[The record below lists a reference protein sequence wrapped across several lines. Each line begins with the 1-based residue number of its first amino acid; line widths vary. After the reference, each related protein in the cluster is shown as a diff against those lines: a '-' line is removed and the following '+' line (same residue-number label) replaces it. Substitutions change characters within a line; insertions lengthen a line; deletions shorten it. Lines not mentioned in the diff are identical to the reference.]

1 MVKLRL
7 RRAGKKAHPI
17 YKIVAADSRAPR
29 NGRFIEIVGDYNP
42 GINPAKISIVEDR
55 ALYWLK
61 SGAQPTDTV
70 KNLLS
75 RKGTLLKFHLMK
87 KGADETKIA
96 EEYNKWLSLQDG
108 KIQRESEKKLK
119 LKEKRKAKKTE
130 APAKTTEPS
139 PAAETTSEAAPAE

>member
-7 RRAGKKAHPI
+7 KRAGKKAHPI

-29 NGRFIEIVGDYNP
+29 DGRFIEIVGDYNP
-42 GINPAKISIVEDR
+42 GMNPAKISIVEDR

-108 KIQRESEKKLK
+108 KIQKEAEKKLK
-119 LKEKRKAKKTE
+119 LKEKRKAKKTGKAE
-130 APAKTTEPS
+130 APAGTVTPVA
-139 PAAETTSEAAPAE
+139 PAATE

>member
-1 MVKLRL
+1 LVKLRL
-7 RRAGKKAHPI
+7 KRAGKKAHPI

-29 NGRFIEIVGDYNP
+29 DGRFIEIVGDYNP
-42 GINPAKISIVEDR
+42 GMNPAKISIVEDR

-108 KIQRESEKKLK
+108 KIQKEAEKKLK
-119 LKEKRKAKKTE
+119 LKEKRKAKKTGKAE
-130 APAKTTEPS
+130 APAGTVTPVA
-139 PAAETTSEAAPAE
+139 PAATE